1 MKKLENLPNVSAPTA
16 EFPYGDVNDN
26 TGTNNGTPLNR
37 ASMSD
42 MFQFFAKLADEA
54 GVVPN
59 DVVDNEYDGF
69 QLYEAFRLLTRTYK
83 VYSGFIVQNGT
94 NDPVVTVLRNEIG
107 NIAWTRIGVGLYQ
120 GNLVGMFPDTNK
132 VMSFIG
138 STVSDSFYSTLVFSN
153 DVLRVA
159 TKDSAAV
166 STDSLL
172 LGTSIEIRVYD

>member
-59 DVVDNEYDGF
+59 DVVDNEYGMSLHLEVESKADLDAY
-69 QLYEAFRLLTRTYK
+69 QT
-83 VYSGFIVQNGT
+83 
-94 NDPVVTVLRNEIG
+94 DPVHL
-107 NIAWTRIGVGLYQ
+107 AFVGRFKA
-120 GNLVGMFPDTNK
+120 NWVK
-132 VMSFIG
+132 
-138 STVSDSFYSTLVFSN
+138 
-153 DVLRVA
+153 
-159 TKDSAAV
+159 
-166 STDSLL
+166 
-172 LGTSIEIRVYD
+172 IRVFDTAI